1 MEKNQVILD
10 LDEYNE
16 LRDIKEN
23 LRKGN
28 IVAFVASR
36 CGDRNMYFY
45 TENEVVK
52 QFATEN
58 ADLEKRRSYLLLQL
72 RESEAKFNELQNN
85 IKIVM
90 LENNRLENKIIEL
103 ETKPAFSIRNFLFGD
118 KKKKR

>member
-23 LRKGN
+23 LKKGN
-28 IVAFVASR
+28 IAGYYKNFVAKVEYI
-36 CGDRNMYFY
+36 GFY
-45 TENEVVK
+45 TENQVIK
-52 QFATEN
+52 MFEN
-58 ADLEKRRSYLLLQL
+58 QNNDLIKKYDQLLFQL
-72 RESEAKFNELQNN
+72 NESQNVTKELHCIIQELQ
-85 IKIVM
+85 
-90 LENNRLENKIIEL
+90 NKIIEL

>member
-16 LRDIKEN
+16 LRDVKKE
-23 LRKGN
+23 LEKGN
-28 IVAFVASR
+28 IVGFVVRS
-36 CGDRNMYFY
+36 CGDRDMCFY

-90 LENNRLENKIIEL
+90 LENNR
-103 ETKPAFSIRNFLFGD
+103 SCS
-118 KKKKR
+118 